1 MLKKLLNLFFV
12 NKCAHC
18 GNQTEGVLCKDCIRP
33 VRILN
38 FGLCQRCGKPVKS
51 CVCKALDKTVIRVIS
66 AYKFEEPA
74 ITSLIYKL
82 KSKGNHRV
90 VKFLS
95 AAMLEKYKNE
105 YSGVD
110 FDFVTY
116 TPVSRAKLSQKGFD
130 HAELLA
136 RQIANSLNLP
146 LIHPTFKRRLMPA
159 QKFLSRLGR
168 LNNAEKAFKLKSR
181 QKVSGTVLLIDDVT
195 TSGATLSA
203 CAKLLCRAG
212 ADRVYCLTAA
222 TATLEN

>member
-1 MLKKLLNLFFV
+1 MIKKLFFV

-18 GNQTEGVLCKDCIRP
+18 GKETENVLCKECIRP

-38 FGLCQRCGKPVKS
+38 FGLCQRCGKPIKS
-51 CVCKALDKTVIRVIS
+51 CVCKVLDRAVIRIIS

-74 ITSLIYKL
+74 ICSVIYKL
-82 KSKGNHRV
+82 KSKGNQGV

-95 AAMLEKYKNE
+95 AAMLQKLKDE
-105 YSGVD
+105 YSGVSL
-110 FDFVTY
+110 DFVTY
-116 TPVSRAKLSQKGFD
+116 TPVSIAKLRQKGFD

-136 RQIANSLNLP
+136 RQIASSLNLP
-146 LIHPTFKRRLMPA
+146 LIHPPFKRRLMPA

-168 LNNAEKAFKLKSR
+168 LDNAEKAFKLKSR